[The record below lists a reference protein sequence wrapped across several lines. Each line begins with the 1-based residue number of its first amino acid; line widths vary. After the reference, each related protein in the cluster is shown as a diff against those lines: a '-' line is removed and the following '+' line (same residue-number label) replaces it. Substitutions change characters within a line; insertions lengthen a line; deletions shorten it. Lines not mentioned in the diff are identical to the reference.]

1 MLPTNTSFVI
11 GAGSGFDIGMPLGFD
26 LIKTIEHNAK
36 FKAEHGRIVGD
47 PEALVQSMFCEQ
59 IPGTLNLRR
68 RQDQQSIYG
77 ANVRIRDATNLVG
90 SIDDYVNL
98 HNSDENLVR
107 AAKIQIAYAIL
118 SSERKCALRP
128 TQVGYN
134 ASDLKRLDKTW
145 MFDFFKMI
153 SKPSNSQNPE
163 DIFKNIS
170 IINFNYDRCL
180 EQFLISAIGKLYNI
194 EVAEAARLVRDADIV
209 HPYGQVGDLP
219 VIRPTEDSVEFG
231 DNTGFQSIT
240 RASNLIKTYTEQVN
254 SEVTTRIKNMINN
267 CTRVVFLGFGFH
279 RQNIDLLSIAGQGQP
294 HRTIYGTA
302 IGESDPNILE
312 YAVRLRGIGGTVV
325 PGQRMPGQVSL
336 RRELDCSG
344 LIQSYREV
352 LSS

>member
-1 MLPTNTSFVI
+1 MLPTSTAFVI

-26 LIKTIEHNAK
+26 LIKMIERNAD

-47 PEALVQSMFCEQ
+47 PEALIQAMFSEQ
-59 IPGTLNLRR
+59 VPSAPTLRR
-68 RQDQQSIYG
+68 KQDQQLIYG
-77 ANVRIRDATNLVG
+77 ANMRIRDAANLVG

-98 HNSDENLVR
+98 HNTDENLVR

-118 SSERKCALRP
+118 ASEQRCALRP

-134 ASDLKRLDKTW
+134 VSDLKKLKKSW

-163 DIFKNIS
+163 DVFKNIS

-180 EQFLISAIGKLYNI
+180 EQFLISAIGKLYNLEI
-194 EVAEAARLVRDADIV
+194 NQAARLVRDANII

-219 VIRPTEDSVEFG
+219 IIRPTQDSVEFG
-231 DNTGFQSIT
+231 DNTSFQSIT

-254 SEVTTRIKNMINN
+254 SDVATLIKNMINN
-267 CTRVVFLGFGFH
+267 CSRVVFLGFGFH
-279 RQNIDLLSIAGQGQP
+279 RQNIDLLSIAGQGQS
-294 HRTIYGTA
+294 HRTIFGTA
-302 IGESDPNILE
+302 IGESEQNILE
-312 YAVRLRGIGGTVV
+312 YAVRLRNIGGAAV
-325 PGQRMPGQVSL
+325 PGQRMPGLVYLSKD
-336 RRELDCSG
+336 LDCSG